1 MSEVVNG
8 VVYLLT
14 SPSGKQYVGQSWG
27 YETRM
32 RSYRCGGCK
41 SQRVLY
47 RAIRKHGWNNFTA
60 VKIVQGIQTQEWLGK
75 IETAYIMAFNTM
87 RPYGYNLTTG
97 GEGGKPCAETI
108 DKMSVAKRGEN
119 HPLFGKSPSPET
131 RKKQSDANRGERNHN
146 FGKSPSPETR
156 KKQSASQQARFA
168 REKHPMSGKKHSPE
182 TRKKQSEANR
192 GKKVSPETRKKQ
204 SEANRGRSPWN
215 KGKRGAQVPW
225 NKGMRGLQVS
235 PMKGKTLSPE
245 HRAKLSASAIAA
257 HARKRTAV
265 KTATASLL

>member
-131 RKKQSDANRGERNHN
+131 RKKQS
-146 FGKSPSPETR
+146 
-156 KKQSASQQARFA
+156 ASQQARFA